1 MAELLD
7 ESTPLLR
14 DLRRGEIV
22 EGQVMRVDSDGI
34 LVSVGH
40 KSEGVVPAREMRSV
54 GTDASARYK
63 VGETIKV
70 LVLDPSSGDGQAL
83 LSIDKARGE
92 AAWDILEQ
100 ALEDGT
106 TVTARISGYNRGG
119 AVVDVDGLQ
128 AFIPLSQVVVPPG
141 MEHEQALSS
150 RVGEEVTAKVLEVN
164 RRRNRAVLSERTAIR
179 EEREGKKD
187 QLLDQ
192 LQEGDVRHGRVTGVS
207 NFGAFVDLGGA
218 DGLIHISELS
228 WTPVA
233 SVEDVVKVGQEI
245 DVHVLRVDRDSRRIA
260 LSLRRLQQTPWDK
273 VMGKLEVGQI
283 VSGEITKLT
292 DFGAFARIEDGV
304 EGLIH
309 ISELTER
316 HIRHPKE
323 VVDVGDTMKLKIVSL
338 DPEKHRLGLSRKQ
351 AEADEVPTEYRD
363 PDPEPFGT
371 SVFRRQDDD
380 AD

>member
-7 ESTPLLR
+7 ESLPLLR
-14 DLRRGEIV
+14 ELRRGEIV

-40 KSEGVVPAREMRSV
+40 KSEGIVPSREMRSV
-54 GTDASARYK
+54 DPSAATRYR

-70 LVLDPSSGDGQAL
+70 YVIDASSGDGQAL

-100 ALEDGT
+100 ALEDGST
-106 TVTARISGYNRGG
+106 ITARISGYNRGG

-141 MEHEQALSS
+141 MEHEQALAS
-150 RVGEEVTAKVLEVN
+150 RVGEEVAAKVLEVN

-187 QLLDQ
+187 HLLDS
-192 LQEGDVRHGRVTGVS
+192 LNEGDVRHGRVTGVS

-228 WTPVA
+228 WTPVS
-233 SVEDVVKVGQEI
+233 SVEDVVKVGQ
-245 DVHVLRVDRDSRRIA
+245 DVEVYVLRVDRESRRIA
-260 LSLRRLQQTPWDK
+260 LSLRRLQRTPWDS
-273 VMGKLEVGQI
+273 VAGNLYVGQ
-283 VSGEITKLT
+283 VVTGEITKLT
-292 DFGAFARIEDGV
+292 DFGAFARIADGV
-304 EGLIH
+304 EGLVH

-316 HIRHPKE
+316 HIRHPNE
-323 VVDVGDTMKLKIVSL
+323 VVDVGDTMMLKIVSL
-338 DPEKHRLGLSRKQ
+338 DLEKRRLGLSRKQ

-363 PDPEPFGT
+363 PDSGLMGTVLEPE
-371 SVFRRQDDD
+371 DDE
-380 AD
+380 A